1 MAHFHNVNAL
11 RTFTLAAQSLSFTQA
26 ARELNVSTS
35 AVSHQVRA
43 LEEYL
48 GLRLFLREPKQLVL
62 TPEGEYLFQQLSL
75 PFQSID
81 AAVAHVQ
88 RRTTSRQVSL
98 ICRPFFSSFWL
109 AARLHDFWARHPR
122 ISLNLIHQTTLG
134 LADFDRA
141 DLAVVWGKA
150 PPPGMTAYPLLSGGL
165 TPILH
170 ASLAREQGIP
180 KQPADL
186 RDYVLLH
193 EESRL
198 GWGEWLAKA
207 GVPDVVGC
215 HSYLIDDTN
224 VRYQSMLRG
233 QGIMLG
239 MANLL
244 RPQIEGGELVQPFTL
259 TLEEYGYWL
268 VHPEARRPT
277 LRAQQVIDWLGEQVG
292 GFKAWHPAH

>member
-1 MAHFHNVNAL
+1 MTHFQNVNAL
-11 RTFTLAAQSLSFTQA
+11 RTFTLAAQSLSFTA
-26 ARELNVSTS
+26 AGRELNISTS

-62 TPEGEYLFQQLSL
+62 TPEGEYLFQQLHQ

-81 AAVAHVQ
+81 AAVAQVQ
-88 RRTTSRQVSL
+88 RRTSSRQVSL

-109 AARLHDFWARHPR
+109 AARLQNFWAEHPR
-122 ISLNLIHQTTLG
+122 ISLNLVHQTTLG
-134 LADFDRA
+134 AADFDRA

-150 PPPGMTAYPLLSGGL
+150 PPAGMVALPLLSGGL

-170 ASLAREQGIP
+170 SALAREQGIP
-180 KQPADL
+180 QRPQDL
-186 RDYVLLH
+186 QDYVLLH

-207 GVPDVVGC
+207 GAPGVVGC

-233 QGIMLG
+233 QGVMLG

-244 RPQIEGGELVQPFTL
+244 RPQIESGELVQPFAL
-259 TLEEYGYWL
+259 TLEDYGYWL
-268 VHPEARRPT
+268 VRPEARRPS
-277 LRAQQVIDWLGEQVG
+277 LQAQKVIDWLGAQVV
-292 GFKAWHPAH
+292 GFRPWLC